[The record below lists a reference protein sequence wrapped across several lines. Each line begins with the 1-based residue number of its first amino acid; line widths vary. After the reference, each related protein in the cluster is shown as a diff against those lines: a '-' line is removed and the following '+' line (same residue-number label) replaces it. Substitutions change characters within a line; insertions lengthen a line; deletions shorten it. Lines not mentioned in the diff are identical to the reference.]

1 TLYEKMLPADA
12 VPEKI
17 KYRLKNAELYSSS
30 VTVSIALDCSTES
43 LGFNEEMIHLSG
55 EGLSFGGHANGDPA
69 TSEISILAPTW
80 RDKTLAPA
88 GQGTLTLYM
97 PAQMDYQNEWSTEKD
112 EKGNYIRGRAYNKLK
127 NAIAEII
134 IRRVEEKIA
143 PGLRSHILFYEV
155 STPVTHWR
163 YTGNRNGTIMGA
175 KPGRKNMTNKIA
187 HYQTP
192 VRNLILGGH
201 WAELGGGVPIAVKA
215 ASNASLMILRK
226 ENKPA
231 FRLLAAYM
239 ENKISLEEL
248 LGHDCFKSYSG
259 HWVQDL
265 TPAQRKES
273 GVRSRESGVESQETE
288 VGNS

>member
-1 TLYEKMLPADA
+1 
-12 VPEKI
+12 
-17 KYRLKNAELYSSS
+17 
-30 VTVSIALDCSTES
+30 
-43 LGFNEEMIHLSG
+43 
-55 EGLSFGGHANGDPA
+55 
-69 TSEISILAPTW
+69 
-80 RDKTLAPA
+80 
-88 GQGTLTLYM
+88 
-97 PAQMDYQNEWSTEKD
+97 
-112 EKGNYIRGRAYNKLK
+112 
-127 NAIAEII
+127 
-134 IRRVEEKIA
+134 
-143 PGLRSHILFYEV
+143 
-155 STPVTHWR
+155 
-163 YTGNRNGTIMGA
+163 MGA

-215 ASNASLMILRK
+215 ASNATLMILRK

-239 ENKISLEEL
+239 EHKISLEEL